1 MKKLIVLCLLWQ
13 TAVAAEFEG
22 LAPVGLDGLAAARP
36 LAIQDALEN
45 AALFNGAKVQ
55 SQATK
60 KGGQWGE
67 TTQLTGTSQ
76 GDYRL
81 IREWQSNGFLHVV
94 VDVAP
99 APPKLESTQ
108 TSQAANKTRA
118 AKAAGYCENDGYRR
132 KVLISHFW
140 IEHPAQTLD
149 LDRFP
154 EGIQIEMVRRL
165 NDTEHFLPQR
175 SPGVAVFD
183 LQPQMFDPLLQPER
197 VREMARLYSTQFI
210 VAGIVRDTSF
220 SGERYTLSKG
230 TEMRPGERKSVAN
243 LPILNFM
250 QVGVKAV
257 PAERR
262 FDLDLFLFDGVSGAL
277 VNRHRIAGKAH
288 GEVVQSL
295 DSGLGTLG
303 FSETDYGRLVNDKLQ
318 EATQAVS
325 KDLNCIPFSA
335 KVTRVDRNG
344 VYIDAG
350 YTSNIRPGDT
360 FKVFKISASAMPI
373 DSASFFPS
381 MRLGMPEEMAGTY
394 TVNQVQP
401 LFSQGTVS
409 GTRVEPGDYVRFVG
423 QER

>member
-1 MKKLIVLCLLWQ
+1 MKKIIALCLLWQ
-13 TAVAAEFEG
+13 TTVFAAEFEG
-22 LAPVGLDGLAAARP
+22 VAPLGLDGLAAARS

-55 SQATK
+55 SQAIK
-60 KGGQWGE
+60 KGTQWGE
-67 TTQLTGTSQ
+67 TTQITGTAQ
-76 GDYRL
+76 GDYQL
-81 IREWQSNGFLHVV
+81 LREWQSNGFLHVV
-94 VDVAP
+94 VDVA
-99 APPKLESTQ
+99 APTPKVENPQSAGLAKVT
-108 TSQAANKTRA
+108 AACDRGA
-118 AKAAGYCENDGYRR
+118 YRR

-140 IEHPAQTLD
+140 IEHPAQTQD

-154 EGIQIEMVRRL
+154 DGIQIEMVRRL
-165 NDTEHFLPQR
+165 HDSEQFLPQR

-220 SGERYTLSKG
+220 SGERYTVVNG
-230 TEMRPGERKSVAN
+230 NEIRNGERKAVAN

-262 FDLDLFLFDGVSGAL
+262 FDMDLFVFDGVSGAL
-277 VNRHRIAGKAH
+277 VNRHRIAGKAR
-288 GEVVQSL
+288 GDVVQSL
-295 DSGLGTLG
+295 SAGLGTLG
-303 FSETDYGRLVNDKLQ
+303 FSETDYGRLVNEKLQ
-318 EATQAVS
+318 EATQVVS
-325 KDLNCIPFSA
+325 QDLNCIPFTA
-335 KVTRVDRNG
+335 TITRVEKNS

-350 YTSNIRPGDT
+350 YTSNVRPGDT
-360 FKVFKISASAMPI
+360 FKVFKVSALAMPI

-381 MRLGMPEEMAGTY
+381 KRLGMPEEMLGTY
-394 TVNQVQP
+394 TVTQVQP
-401 LFSQGTVS
+401 LFSLGTVS
-409 GTRVEPGDYVRFVG
+409 GVRVEPGDYVRYVG